1 MTEPRYTVVESVG
14 DAIENVDKYSD
25 LAKHHP
31 SSGQESGR
39 SYQEIDG
46 QLEEVR
52 NIPDGRTLIKKDF
65 VLLVNGSNQGIR
77 VPSPVAGYVKTNSS
91 YGTVKLFDGPGGKLM
106 GQVLHLK
113 PPFLVST
120 GDTVAYGQ
128 HIGLQDGTGVSG
140 TREYPIHVHAELEQA
155 QFERYIAD
163 LTSGALAPDGNSS
176 APTPAKVRSLN
187 WSHPFRDKD
196 NPILQLTKLSRAVAG
211 YYPLGRN
218 GLWHGGVHFDPGTAG
233 VLDQS
238 SVHCLADGEVV
249 AYRIDSTYPTSTH
262 RLIPLQTHEAP
273 YATGFVLVR
282 HRLQAPS
289 VDGVQDTPPSL
300 TFYSLYMHL
309 QDWATYQTDLQQ
321 PRPAFWRQRY
331 RVKASA
337 LDPVRKGL
345 NVRSSPNAKSSIV
358 TVLEPGTEVRIA
370 NSGNY
375 RQLGAILSGA
385 EQGNLPMGNQGG
397 AGYVW
402 FKSLDST
409 AIHDIYK
416 VKSTVADPMDLGLN
430 IRKAASKKSEVLAVL
445 PRGAEIEIVGT
456 QGYCKLKAIHGGA
469 AEPALMAEEDGQLP
483 GYVWFGDLEAAAVP
497 GRYRVK
503 ATADDPMRTGANV
516 LVEAKASGA
525 VLTVLSKGSE
535 VRITGTGKYR
545 KLLALVSGS
554 AEPPLSAGGDG
565 QLPGYM
571 LETQLEKFGST
582 EPEAQDQVVF
592 LEQPVPIKA
601 GELIGHLGQY
611 QDYGEALPQ
620 KKLHLEVFS
629 ADNARDF
636 IQQSRSWA
644 ARLPASGK
652 TWLKLAEGTPV
663 IAHQEGFDKQN
674 PPTLAADGSTSA
686 ADLLVPKSLLDG
698 LRPEYRINLAATAS
712 EKPCNWYRL
721 DGLLHDAHRTLLDGW
736 VREEVGVTPWYSPW
750 DWEGYDF
757 IVNTETPERNCAALM
772 CVRGEVEEGDSD
784 TRLKAD
790 LADKGPVRNRLFDL
804 IDPGREEPLTAEA
817 VSTAIALPSL
827 AQSLAQLII
836 HYESEWYWRP
846 GKWDV
851 LDKLYGDTSST
862 PNENWRAEKQRIQKL
877 SWWSEVADKLGLP
890 IRGAVWHMQPLGIV
904 GKFKGRKK
912 GWAKSEFAQLLGRV
926 ESKND
931 YTAYN
936 RTTPSLQ
943 AFYNTNL
950 TSMSLAEVQEKHAS
964 RYFFAIGRYQIIP
977 TTLNGAINHLGLSL
991 DLKFDESLQDMIF
1004 DEYLIKVK
1012 RKAFI
1017 GYLEGNGTV
1026 EEAIYAWAME
1036 FASAGV
1042 RRGKRISPI
1051 KQRDANGDVVR
1062 DADGKPVWVERTASF
1077 EGQSYYA
1084 GDGLN
1089 TAHILPD
1096 EMVESLRESKA
1107 NGG

>member
-1 MTEPRYTVVESVG
+1 MTEQRYTVVESVG
-14 DAIENVDKYSD
+14 SAIENVDKYSD

-31 SSGQESGR
+31 SSGQEPNR
-39 SYQEIDG
+39 DYEEIDG
-46 QLEEVR
+46 QLEEIR
-52 NIPDGRTLIKKDF
+52 HTPDGRTLIKKDF
-65 VLLVNGSNQGIR
+65 VLLVNGSNQSIP
-77 VPSPVAGYVKTNSS
+77 VPSPVAGYVKTSSS
-91 YGTVKLFDGPGGKLM
+91 YGTVKIFDGPGGKLL
-106 GQVLHLK
+106 GQVLHMK

-120 GDTVAYGQ
+120 GDTVTYGQ
-128 HIGLQDGTGVSG
+128 HIGLQDGTGSNG
-140 TREYPIHVHAELEQA
+140 TRTYAIHVHAELEQA

-163 LTSGALAPDGNSS
+163 LTSGTLTPDGS
-176 APTPAKVRSLN
+176 AVVPAKVLPLN

-218 GLWHGGVHFDPGTAG
+218 GLWHGGVHFDSGTAG

-249 AYRIDSTYPTSTH
+249 AYRIDSKYPTSTH
-262 RLIPLQTHEAP
+262 RLVPLQTHEAP

-289 VDGVQDTPPSL
+289 IDGVQETPPSL

-309 QDWATYQTDLQQ
+309 QDWATYQADPEQ
-321 PRPAFWRQRY
+321 PRPAFWQQRY
-331 RVKASA
+331 RVKADA
-337 LDPVRKGL
+337 HDPIRKGL

-358 TVLEPGTEVRIA
+358 TVLEPDTEVRIA

-375 RQLGAILSGA
+375 RQLRTILSGPQ
-385 EQGNLPMGNQGG
+385 QGALPIGNDG
-397 AGYVW
+397 ALGYVW
-402 FKSLDST
+402 FKSLEST
-409 AIHDIYK
+409 DAHDIYK

-430 IRKAASKKSEVLAVL
+430 IRKAANKKSEILAVL
-445 PRGAEIEIVGT
+445 PRGAEIEITGT
-456 QGYCKLKAIHGGA
+456 QGYCRLKAIHEGA
-469 AEPALMAEEDGQLP
+469 PEPALMVEEGGQLP
-483 GYVWFGDLEAAAVP
+483 GYVWFGDLEAGTAP

-516 LVEAKASGA
+516 LAEAKGSSATLS
-525 VLTVLSKGSE
+525 VLSKGSE
-535 VRITGTGKYR
+535 VRIGGTGKYR
-545 KLLALVSGS
+545 KLLALLAGT
-554 AEPPLSAGGDG
+554 AEPPLAAGGDG
-565 QLPGYM
+565 QLPGYI
-571 LETQLEKFGST
+571 LETQLEKFGAT
-582 EPEAQDQVVF
+582 EPEAQDRVVL

-620 KKLHLEVFS
+620 KKLHLEVFT
-629 ADNARDF
+629 ADKVRDF
-636 IQQSRSWA
+636 IQQSRAWA

-652 TWLKLAEGTPV
+652 NWLKLAKGTRV
-663 IAHQEGFDKQN
+663 ITHQEGFNKQN
-674 PPTLAADGSTSA
+674 PPTLAAPGTESD

-698 LRPEYRINLAATAS
+698 LRPEYRISQAATATA
-712 EKPCNWYRL
+712 CNWYRL
-721 DGLLHDAHRTLLDGW
+721 EGLLNDANRTLLDGW
-736 VREEVGVTPWYSPW
+736 VREEVGVTPWHNPW
-750 DWEGYDF
+750 EWEGYDF

-772 CVRGEVEEGDSD
+772 CALGEIEEGDSD
-784 TRLKAD
+784 AQLKAD

-804 IDPGREEPLTAEA
+804 IDPGREEPLTAQA
-817 VSTAIALPSL
+817 VQAAIALPSL

-890 IRGAVWHMQPLGIV
+890 MRGAVWHMQPLGIV

-912 GWAKSEFAQLLGRV
+912 GWAKSEFAQLLGKV

-977 TTLNGAINHLGLSL
+977 TTLIGAINHLGLSL

-1004 DEYLIKVK
+1004 EEYLIKVK

-1017 GYLEGNGTV
+1017 DYLEGNGTV